1 MESRAFTWQ
10 GKTVTRAEWYGLEAQ
25 RLLSGC
31 GVNPPWNVIDALF
44 VKRLSV
50 AEASATTGANSES
63 LHEYQ
68 AVVVREAIRETE
80 EGKRELKGSA
90 VAILALPD
98 CGGDIPPIE
107 RVTE

>member
-1 MESRAFTWQ
+1 
-10 GKTVTRAEWYGLEAQ
+10 
-25 RLLSGC
+25 
-31 GVNPPWNVIDALF
+31 
-44 VKRLSV
+44 
-50 AEASATTGANSES
+50 

-90 VAILALPD
+90 VEVLALPD